1 MTKTKQT
8 ASFEEQL
15 VARGRLQTYLSER
28 LPGDGEV
35 IVERHVAGHS
45 NETFFVRRGEQEW
58 VLRRPPL
65 AVYLPTAHD
74 VLREFR
80 VLDALK
86 DTNVRVPRVSLAC
99 EDPEVIGAPFYL
111 MEKVSGSVLRF
122 EIPDPIHNTKDHALI
137 CEQLVTA
144 LVELHSVDPVDVG
157 LDGFGKPTGY
167 LARQIKRWTGQLELA
182 TSITTQAREVPEMWE
197 LKGWLEEH
205 LPESGDPV
213 IVHGDYKLD
222 NVMFSVA
229 PPATLVAILDWEMST
244 IGDPLSDL
252 GWMISFWRESDD
264 PPDPLRDGLPQITTE
279 KGFLPR
285 TQLVEMYQE
294 LSGRK
299 VRDLTW
305 YVVAAVWKLACLLE
319 GSFGR
324 HLMGT
329 TDDPFFAALE
339 QGVPGLANRGL
350 DLARGGW
357 KL

>member
-1 MTKTKQT
+1 MTEADRST
-8 ASFEEQL
+8 SLDEQL
-15 VARGRLQTYLSER
+15 VDPRRLQSYLAR
-28 LPGDGEV
+28 HLPGDGDL
-35 IVERHVAGHS
+35 IVERHIAGHS

-99 EDPEVIGAPFYL
+99 EDTEVIGAPFYL
-111 MEKVSGSVLRF
+111 MERVKGHVLRF
-122 EIPDPIHNTKDHALI
+122 EVPDEIRNTKDHERI
-137 CEQLVTA
+137 GQQLVTG
-144 LVELHSVDPVDVG
+144 LVELHGVDPSEVG
-157 LDGFGKPTGY
+157 LEGFGKPTGY
-167 LARQIKRWTGQLELA
+167 LARQLRRWTGQLELA
-182 TSITTQAREVPEMWE
+182 TSITSQSRPVPEMWE
-197 LKGWLEEH
+197 LKEWLEQH
-205 LPESGDPV
+205 LPESADAV

-222 NVMFSVA
+222 NVMFSA
-229 PPATLVAILDWEMST
+229 GPPATLVAILDWEMAT

-252 GWMISFWRESDD
+252 GWMISFWRQSDD
-264 PPDPLRDGLPQITTE
+264 PPDPLRDGLPQITIQE
-279 KGFLPR
+279 GFATR
-285 TQLVEMYQE
+285 SDLVEMYQD

-299 VRDLTW
+299 IEDLTW

-319 GSFGR
+319 GSYGR

-339 QGVPGLANRGL
+339 EGVPGLANRGL
-350 DLARGGW
+350 DLAKGGW
-357 KL
+357 RI